1 MQILDES
8 PLYSNFINSLKS
20 EYTKR
25 NYAYYLKQY
34 MKFHN
39 FTEYSSLMLTDKEER
54 IKQFVIH
61 LRTKEASKSQFKIL
75 FATLKNFYEMNDVEN
90 IKWRKLKRYIGEEI
104 PEHED
109 RCYTHEEIHTLVK
122 NASLKLKAAILLM
135 ASSGVRIGAIPTMT
149 ICHLEKRGDL
159 YKINVYKGQK
169 GKGQYYTFC
178 TPECARAI
186 DSYLELRKRC
196 GEKITPTSTSP
207 LFRKDFD
214 TDLHEQARN
223 AVHPWSRESIIMAL
237 RKLSILNGLLV
248 VDHVNPSGNRK
259 EVKLSHGYRKFFVT
273 TLVNSKISE
282 TIISKLTGHT
292 IPNSMGLLQIYP
304 KQTESEKSSTN
315 GRKTK

>member
-1 MQILDES
+1 
-8 PLYSNFINSLKS
+8 
-20 EYTKR
+20 
-25 NYAYYLKQY
+25 
-34 MKFHN
+34 
-39 FTEYSSLMLTDKEER
+39 
-54 IKQFVIH
+54 
-61 LRTKEASKSQFKIL
+61 
-75 FATLKNFYEMNDVEN
+75 
-90 IKWRKLKRYIGEEI
+90 
-104 PEHED
+104 
-109 RCYTHEEIHTLVK
+109 
-122 NASLKLKAAILLM
+122 M
-135 ASSGVRIGAIPTMT
+135 ASSGVRIGAIPSMT

-214 TDLHEQARN
+214 TDLHEHARN

-259 EVKLSHGYRKFFVT
+259 EVKLSHMDSEN
-273 TLVNSKISE
+273 TL
-282 TIISKLTGHT
+282 
-292 IPNSMGLLQIYP
+292 LLCW
-304 KQTESEKSSTN
+304 
-315 GRKTK
+315 